1 MNFSIT
7 ICICQ
12 QSSPIVH
19 IQSVYNR
26 KPENIHRKEK
36 TVDKS
41 FRIRKTIEKNIRNAG
56 FMKDNRIKII
66 VKMTE
71 SRIKMDYKM
80 YKTVRIRR

>member
-1 MNFSIT
+1 M
-7 ICICQ
+7 
-12 QSSPIVH
+12 
-19 IQSVYNR
+19 
-26 KPENIHRKEK
+26 
-36 TVDKS
+36 DKS

-80 YKTVRIRR
+80 YKTVGIRS